1 MLTGSSN
8 LPGGTTYS
16 GTNGP
21 PQLLGKAF
29 AVTFT
34 TDGSQALHGFQ
45 AVWSR
50 ESRASRS
57 WHAARIV
64 FNMDVFFAFWLSL
77 SHDCR
82 CKNLRSFV
90 LTPTW

>member
-50 ESRASRS
+50 EWR
-57 WHAARIV
+57 HAAGTQH
-64 FNMDVFFAFWLSL
+64 L
-77 SHDCR
+77 
-82 CKNLRSFV
+82 
-90 LTPTW
+90 